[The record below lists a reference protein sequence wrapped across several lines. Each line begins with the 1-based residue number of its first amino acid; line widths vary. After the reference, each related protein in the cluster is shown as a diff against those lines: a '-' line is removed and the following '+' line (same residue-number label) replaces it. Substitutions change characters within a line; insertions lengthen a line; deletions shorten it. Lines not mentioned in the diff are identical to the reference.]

1 MSDSATILGQS
12 GFLLFTLGL
21 VVGAIIPKFH
31 NSRMGLSAHLTA
43 VQTGTALIAIALF
56 WPQLA
61 VPGAWASALCVSL
74 IGSSY
79 LLSFGLVMSATTG
92 ASRILP
98 IAGYGFSASKSLE
111 RTVAAVVLASSVW
124 MLAACF
130 VICACFLFG
139 PGAA

>member
-1 MSDSATILGQS
+1 LGQS

-21 VVGAIIPKFH
+21 VVGAIIPKFR
-31 NSRMGLSAHLTA
+31 NPRMGLSAHLTA

-61 VPGAWASALCVSL
+61 VPEAWASALCLSL

-79 LLSFGLVMSATTG
+79 FLTFGLAMSATTG

-98 IAGYGFSASKSLE
+98 IAGHGFSASKSLE
-111 RTVAAVVLASSVW
+111 RIVAAVVLASSVW
-124 MLAACF
+124 MLVACL
-130 VICACFLFG
+130 VICACFVFG
-139 PGAA
+139 LSAA